1 MEAFLLI
8 VIDTSGYDDIVW
20 MPLLAVEFI
29 TLCFTLRRT
38 YLIYKRSY
46 GRKIIMSSFLEV
58 IIRDNI
64 LYFIM

>member
-1 MEAFLLI
+1 
-8 VIDTSGYDDIVW
+8 
-20 MPLLAVEFI
+20 MPLIAAEFI

-46 GRKIIMSSFLEV
+46 GKKLLAASLLEV

-64 LYFIM
+64 LYFVVFVLLLSSALSR